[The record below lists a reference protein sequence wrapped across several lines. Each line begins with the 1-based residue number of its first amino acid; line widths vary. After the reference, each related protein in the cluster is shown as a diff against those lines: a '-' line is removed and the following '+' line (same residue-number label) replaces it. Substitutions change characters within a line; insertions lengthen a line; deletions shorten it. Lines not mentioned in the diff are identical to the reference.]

1 MATNNSKV
9 HLFSSIGLLY
19 FFQETEFYTKID
31 CTVASLFNNLFLDQS
46 AQTATAKERLVLG
59 TAGLGGVWGAVDEQ
73 ESVNTIL
80 YALEKGITHIDT
92 AASYG
97 EAERLTGIALRQW
110 KGKKPVISTK
120 AGRLKADNAFDF
132 KLDFS
137 PSGLIR
143 TVSNSLTL
151 LELDHIDLL
160 LLHEPQLIPA
170 ADLQPAIDTLIQL
183 REEGVVKNIGLGGN
197 LTDSFRP
204 YVQQG
209 IFKTC
214 IGFNR
219 YDACCMEGLAD
230 EIPFLLREGADYYAA
245 SPLHMGLLGKKLDE
259 FKTSRPAWLSVEA
272 LQVAALLEVL
282 AQKESRSLVGLALA
296 FLKASSVAA
305 KVIIGPSNMQE
316 ATESL
321 DAWNSYCMPENIFNT
336 ICLLNKRPDAVT

>member
-1 MATNNSKV
+1 V

-19 FFQETEFYTKID
+19 FFQATEFYTKID
-31 CTVASLFNNLFLDQS
+31 CTVANLSNNLFLDQS

-97 EAERLTGIALRQW
+97 EAERLMGMALRQW

-120 AGRLKADNAFDF
+120 ASRLKSDSAFDF

-137 PSGLIR
+137 PVGLVR

-151 LELDHIDLL
+151 LGLDHIDLL

-170 ADLQPAIDTLIQL
+170 ADIQPAVDTLIQL
-183 REEGVVKNIGLGGN
+183 QEEGVVKNIGLGGN
-197 LTDSFRP
+197 LTDAFKP
-204 YVQQG
+204 YIQQS

-219 YDACCMEGLAD
+219 YDACCIEGLED
-230 EIPFLLREGADYYAA
+230 EIPFLLREGVDYYAA
-245 SPLHMGLLGKKLDE
+245 SPLHMGLLGKKLE
-259 FKTSRPAWLSVEA
+259 QFKTSKPEWLNAEA
-272 LQVAALLEVL
+272 LQVATLLEEL
-282 AQKESRSLVGLALA
+282 AQKENKSLVELALA
-296 FLKASSVAA
+296 FLKASRIAS
-305 KVIIGPSNMQE
+305 KVIIGPSTMHE
-316 ATESL
+316 AIESI
-321 DAWNSYCMPENIFNT
+321 DAWNSYCMPENTFEAI
-336 ICLLNKRPDAVT
+336 LLLHKFPDIVPK